1 MARATRV
8 MVMAT
13 TRAMATAARALA
25 TEMKM
30 AKVARTMEMVAPG
43 VAVRRIF
50 GDRATYRQEIVS
62 V

>member
-1 MARATRV
+1 